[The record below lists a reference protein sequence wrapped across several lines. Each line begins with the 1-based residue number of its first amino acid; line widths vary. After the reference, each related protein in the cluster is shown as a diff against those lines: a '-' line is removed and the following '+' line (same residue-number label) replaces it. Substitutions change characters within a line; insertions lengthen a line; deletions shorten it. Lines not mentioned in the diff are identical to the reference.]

1 VISEQEIKNWKGNI
15 ILDAGTGT
23 AKTSLIL
30 DKLAHVCL
38 DPFKTILILSSRDAL
53 TKEIRKKVDDEILF
67 NVTVNSYQHIES
79 CIKNKVTDLSPV
91 FANKYDYIVLDECQ
105 HFTEGISK
113 YTDLSFKWIMQ
124 HSAQKVFMSATAK
137 TLFRH
142 LIEEK
147 HVSLDN
153 YYYIPKSYDYVYD
166 IYFFNKKTDI
176 EYIVDDLMQNTNDKI
191 IVFINS
197 LDACKK
203 LYFKYKDDAVFYCS
217 KFSKDKEA
225 IDILNSQSCKIEN
238 ETFTTRLLI
247 STSALD
253 VGITLKDYS
262 IKYIVASIF
271 NHNQLAQ
278 CLGRKRKITKS
289 DKQYIEGL
297 NDTCTYYIRKFNR
310 REMNLIDKSKDLKE
324 MDLFQYDHNQYV
336 IKYGSNREHINKYIF
351 YDFDK
356 KKWELNELGYM
367 TAKQLQMDLFE
378 MKEKVIGIDRNK
390 NEIKGIGYKRF
401 VVDKLKLPV
410 EKVKEYEVIKQETQE
425 QTLEQYLESVV
436 GERLLKEQQA
446 KLKEVFKKNGL
457 NARTLGINTLN
468 GNLKDRKLPYNIL
481 SKRSDKWLDG
491 KTVTVRYWEIVNNIE
506 H

>member
-1 VISEQEIKNWKGNI
+1 M
-15 ILDAGTGT
+15 
-23 AKTSLIL
+23 
-30 DKLAHVCL
+30 
-38 DPFKTILILSSRDAL
+38 ILSSRDAL
-53 TKEIRKKVDDEILF
+53 TKEIRKKVDNGVLF

-79 CIKNKVTDLSPV
+79 CIKNKVTDLSPI

-124 HSAQKVFMSATAK
+124 NSAQKIFMSATAK
-137 TLFRH
+137 TLFKY
-142 LIEEK
+142 LIDERE
-147 HVSLDN
+147 VSLEN
-153 YYYIPKSYDYVYD
+153 YYYIPKSYEYVDD
-166 IYFFNKKTDI
+166 IYFFNKKADI
-176 EYIVDDLMQNTNDKI
+176 EYLVDDLMQNTNDKI

-203 LYFKYKDDAVFYCS
+203 LYCKYKDDAVFYCS

-225 IDILNSQSCKIEN
+225 LDILNSQSCKIEN

-262 IKYIVASIF
+262 IKHIVASIF

-324 MDLFQYDHNQYV
+324 MDLFQYDYNQYA

-356 KKWELNELGYM
+356 NKWEFNELGYM
-367 TAKQLQMDLFE
+367 TIKQLQMDLYE

-410 EKVKEYEVIKQETQE
+410 EKVKEYEVIKQEMQE
-425 QTLEQYLESVV
+425 QTLEQYLESIV

-446 KLKEVFKKNGL
+446 ELKEVFKKNGL

-468 GNLKDRKLPYNIL
+468 GNLKDRKFPYIIL
-481 SKRSDKWLDG
+481 SKRTDKWIDG
-491 KTVTVRYWEIVNNIE
+491 NSKTITYWEVSNNIN